1 MGVEGGERRDRT
13 LDAKDTGEDPCR
25 AKLAPMLALLLAALP
40 LLQEPSPTPASQAI
54 DDLRATARVLGL
66 ELTDA
71 ELKLM
76 TRTVAE
82 QRDGYAEVRKVPLT
96 NADALAFTFDPLLPG
111 MNVRA
116 NTLTA
121 APRELPKVER
131 PANLDDLA
139 YASIPTLGALLRSKQ
154 VTCSELV
161 ELSLARLARLDP
173 QLHHVVTLCSERAR
187 AQAKVLD
194 AELQQGK
201 VRGPLH
207 GIPWGAKDLLATKGI
222 RTTYGAKPFEA
233 QLLDEDAAVVER
245 LDAAGAILVAKLS
258 LGELA
263 MGDGWFGGQT
273 RNPWQPEQG
282 SSGSSAGPA
291 AAVASGCV
299 PFAIGSET
307 CGSILSPSARCGC
320 SSLRPTFGRISR
332 HGAMALSWTMDK
344 LGPMARSAADA
355 AIVFAVIQGHDPRD
369 DSTTQQPHR
378 DLGPIA
384 VQGFRVGWLAD
395 GWADTKDR
403 DAFLDELRA
412 LGCEL
417 VPVTLPELPYRALM
431 PILLAEAATAFD
443 ELTRSG
449 QDDLLAQQRADSW
462 PNAFRS
468 AQLVPAVEYLRASR
482 VRRKAMLVF
491 DAALQQVDVLVHP
504 TGHGT
509 MLVLSNLTG
518 QPAVCVPRGFRKDG
532 TPRSVAFTANLY
544 DEARALALAE
554 AWQRSTHDHEQH
566 PPR

>member
-1 MGVEGGERRDRT
+1 MIS
-13 LDAKDTGEDPCR
+13 
-25 AKLAPMLALLLAALP
+25 LLLVTLSLFQDPA
-40 LLQEPSPTPASQAI
+40 PTAPAPRI

-71 ELKLM
+71 ELTLM
-76 TRTVAE
+76 GKNIDE
-82 QRDGYAEVRKVPLT
+82 QRVGYAEVRKVPLT
-96 NADALAFTFDPLLPG
+96 NADALAFTFQPLLPG
-111 MNVRA
+111 MHVRA
-116 NTLTA
+116 NTLAA
-121 APRELPKVER
+121 APRELPKVDR
-131 PANLDDLA
+131 PANVDDLA
-139 YASIPTLGALLRSKQ
+139 YASIPTLGALLRAKQ

-161 ELSLARLARLDP
+161 ELSLARLQRLDP
-173 QLHHVVTLCSERAR
+173 QLHHVVTLCSDRAR

-201 VRGPLH
+201 LRGPLH

-222 RTTYGAKPFEA
+222 RTTYGAKPFED
-233 QLLDEDAAVVER
+233 QVLDEDAAVVER

-273 RNPWQPEQG
+273 RNPWKPAQG

-299 PFAIGSET
+299 TFAIGSET

-355 AIVFAVIQGHDPRD
+355 AIVFAAINGHDPRD
-369 DSTTQQPHR
+369 DSTTQQPHH
-378 DLGPIA
+378 DLGPIG
-384 VQGFRVGWLAD
+384 VQGFKVGWLAD
-395 GWADTKDR
+395 GWSNAKDR
-403 DAFLDELRA
+403 DALLDELRA
-412 LGCEL
+412 LGCEI
-417 VPVTLPELPYRALM
+417 VPLQLPKLPYQALM

-443 ELTRSG
+443 DLTRSG
-449 QDDLLAQQRADSW
+449 KDDQLAQQREDSW

-482 VRRKAMLVF
+482 VRRRAMLAF
-491 DAALQQVDVLVHP
+491 DAVLQQVDVMVHP

-509 MLVLSNLTG
+509 LLVLCNLTG
-518 QPAVCVPRGFRKDG
+518 QPAVCVPRGFRADG
-532 TPRSVAFTANLY
+532 TPRSVTFTANLY
-544 DEARALALAE
+544 NEARALALAE
-554 AWQRSTHDHEQH
+554 AWQRSTHDHERH
-566 PPR
+566 PPL